1 MSICHHYTSTIHVK
15 LILPLRIRLG
25 DPKGGEKEWLLSDV
39 IGDINGM
46 SRFLYY
52 DTFSDTDRFIPL
64 PTLVPETVLIPETL
78 TSRPT
83 MPSPSSS

>member
-1 MSICHHYTSTIHVK
+1 VSICHHYTFTIDVK

-39 IGDINGM
+39 IDDINGM

-52 DTFSDTDRFIPL
+52 DTFSDSDRFIPL
-64 PTLVPETVLIPETL
+64 PTFVPETALIPGTL
-78 TSRPT
+78 TSPPAMST
-83 MPSPSSS
+83 PS